1 MNKCIKISFNIDYP
15 EGFLHDF
22 VQKHARD
29 LDLEG
34 LAQIAHTEQKAV
46 VMVCGPKDNIDVF
59 VDYLYKG
66 NKTTQ
71 LKGLEVEP
79 FLKVKDYRGVFRVIE

>member
-1 MNKCIKISFNIDYP
+1 MNKCVRISFNISYP
-15 EGFLHDF
+15 EGFLQSF

-34 LAQIAHTEQKAV
+34 LAQVSHAEQKTI

-59 VDYLYKG
+59 VDRLYKG
-66 NKTTQ
+66 NKDVQ
-71 LKGLEVEP
+71 LEALEVEP
-79 FLKVKDYRGVFRVIE
+79 FLKVKDYRGIFRVIE